1 MLCALARLHLRR
13 RTTTARYLCF
23 SFTFSQFCLLIGHVN
38 KLLYSARSFQTV
50 PKCWRNPRIYE
61 VRFRWDGIRRPNM
74 ITTIIRMNV
83 CIHKTK
89 KKTIKEIGAT
99 RENRGANASTAKT
112 DHSKTKAIPY
122 HLPNV
127 CFIFSFALYLLVI
140 WPFEGSNRLFWA
152 LLYFKLVVIS
162 SPLSL
167 F

>member
-13 RTTTARYLCF
+13 KTTSTRYLCF

-89 KKTIKEIGAT
+89 KKNNKRNWRDAREQGGKCINSKNRPLQNKGHTI
-99 RENRGANASTAKT
+99 SFAKRLL
-112 DHSKTKAIPY
+112 HI
-122 HLPNV
+122 
-127 CFIFSFALYLLVI
+127 FALYLLVI
-140 WPFEGSNRLFWA
+140 WPFKGSNRLFWA